1 MRLLCVVPPLQLVKA
16 ANKAGSQE
24 QQQLPVSVRAQL
36 ALLSQQWPVAEALLL
51 AQGQVD
57 ETIALYQQAHRC
69 VIHHTCSDCIRAAW
83 LVVNTTQHTRHLL
96 PMHWILCSTPGFL
109 VSAGGMTQ
117 SGLLTHPG
125 THKRSS

>member
-1 MRLLCVVPPLQLVKA
+1 VGLDVHKAECNTQQLAFELQHAPGQNLTAVNASRLVAVAVHRCCVLFCPQLVKA
-16 ANKAGSQE
+16 ASKAGSQE

-69 VIHHTCSDCIRAAW
+69 V
-83 LVVNTTQHTRHLL
+83 TRHQ
-96 PMHWILCSTPGFL
+96 
-109 VSAGGMTQ
+109 A
-117 SGLLTHPG
+117 
-125 THKRSS
+125 